1 MFVTIQTIDQSVL
14 TNIGMAGVIQWYR
27 LIEEVVDE
35 LEYLGTT

>member
-1 MFVTIQTIDQSVL
+1 MLVMIQSIDQPVL

-35 LEYLGTT
+35 LEHLGTT